1 LTPVTFQTRVAA
13 PSDEVS
19 ISGLLSRSY
28 SALLPQA
35 YSTELLNAALPLI
48 TKAQPELLR
57 SGTYYVAETNSGKL
71 VGAGGWTK
79 HSPTGRDNTPM
90 NGNIRH
96 FGTDPEY
103 TGIGVARALMDSCIE
118 AARSAGLLELNC
130 YSTLNAEAFYKSCGF
145 ITKEPNM
152 IELPGGVQFP
162 SVRMEITL

>member
-1 LTPVTFQTRVAA
+1 MTFQTRIAA
-13 PSDEVS
+13 PSDAASVS
-19 ISGLLSRSY
+19 SLLGRSY

-35 YSTELLNAALPLI
+35 YSAELLNAALPLI
-48 TKAQPELLR
+48 TKAQPKLLT
-57 SGTYYVAETNSGKL
+57 SGTYYVAETDSGKL
-71 VGAGGWTK
+71 IGAGGWTK
-79 HSPTGRDNTPM
+79 HSPTARDETPA

-103 TGIGVARALMDSCIE
+103 TGKGVARALMTRCFE

-145 ITKEPNM
+145 MTKEPCM